1 MSTVLAIVAG
11 SLVGAVFMALHS
23 AQGSRLGVPQMIQ
36 ARAQF
41 GMYGSVPITVIV
53 ILIYV
58 GWIVALMVLAQ
69 QTLGAVWTGLG
80 TTAGLLLSTALTLT
94 AVVIGYQLILRFNRV
109 MVWLSGLALV
119 TTLVYT
125 GIEAADGGVGELAG
139 AGGSFTW
146 AGFLGMA
153 SVVGVWQLPTRRTS
167 RTTRATCPRPPRPG
181 PRSGTPTPAPCWAS
195 SERCLSVPSWS
206 RGSARTAG
214 WWTWTASC
222 RTPCSSS

>member
-1 MSTVLAIVAG
+1 MPESLRTGKVQHLFSFWFTVQIIPLAVVTGLLGPTIFGLDVMSTVLAIVAG

-125 GIEAADGGVGELAG
+125 GIQAADGGVGELAG

-153 SVVGVWQLPTRRTS
+153 SVVGVWQLSYAPYVSDYS
-167 RTTRATCPRPPRPG
+167 RY
-181 PRSGTPTPAPCWAS
+181 
-195 SERCLSVPSWS
+195 LPS
-206 RGSARTAG
+206 
-214 WWTWTASC
+214 
-222 RTPCSSS
+222 